1 MMFSSFDFTLD
12 DAVELWQVLKQVVE
26 KFHEN
31 AENYYSN
38 FYCVLQGNLLLI
50 KFGGNIN
57 LRNILLLEVVNHSLM
72 HLSTKKVYCDNSTT
86 KHNSV
91 KRSEREL
98 KSSQYIIG
106 MMFTNYILSENSQK
120 IKIVHSKQFVSILLC
135 CKTYSDDTQTL
146 INAKD

>member
-1 MMFSSFDFTLD
+1 M
-12 DAVELWQVLKQVVE
+12 VE

-38 FYCVLQGNLLLI
+38 FYGVLQGNLLLI
-50 KFGGNIN
+50 KFGGNIT

-91 KRSEREL
+91 KLSEREL
-98 KSSQYIIG
+98 KSSQYIIR
-106 MMFTNYILSENSQK
+106 MLFTNYILS
-120 IKIVHSKQFVSILLC
+120 
-135 CKTYSDDTQTL
+135 
-146 INAKD
+146 

>member
-1 MMFSSFDFTLD
+1 M
-12 DAVELWQVLKQVVE
+12 VE

-38 FYCVLQGNLLLI
+38 FYGVLQGNLLLI
-50 KFGGNIN
+50 KFGGNIT

-98 KSSQYIIG
+98 KSSQYII
-106 MMFTNYILSENSQK
+106 YWYV
-120 IKIVHSKQFVSILLC
+120 VHKLYSKLKFS
-135 CKTYSDDTQTL
+135 K
-146 INAKD
+146 NKDCSF